1 MTPPAPSDPGS
12 PLERVLDVALYGPI
26 GLAVAVRE
34 GLPRWAEVGRRQL
47 DTRLTMA
54 RVVGRLAVDQG
65 SRHGGEIARRLADQ
79 ADALLGAL
87 GLVGEPSDRSP
98 DPGPVDTAVVDD
110 AEPATTD
117 DRHAPPV
124 PAPAPAAPAAPA
136 PAAATQDP
144 AHLAI
149 PGYDTLSASQVVQ
162 RLPGLSAD
170 ELEAVRIYE
179 AAGRARKTILLK
191 VAQLRSGS

>member
-1 MTPPAPSDPGS
+1 MTQSAPSDPGS

-47 DTRLTMA
+47 NTRLTMA

-65 SRHGGEIARRLADQ
+65 SRHGGDIARRLADQ

-87 GLVGEPSDRSP
+87 GLVGEPPDQGA

-110 AEPATTD
+110 VEPSAPD
-117 DRHAPPV
+117 DSHAPP
-124 PAPAPAAPAAPA
+124 PASAPPAAPAAA
-136 PAAATQDP
+136 QDP

-179 AAGRARKTILLK
+179 AAGRARKTILLRA
-191 VAQLRSGS
+191 AQLRSGS

>member
-1 MTPPAPSDPGS
+1 MIPPAPSDPGS

-47 DTRLTMA
+47 NTRLTMA

-65 SRHGGEIARRLADQ
+65 SRHGGDIARRLADQ

-87 GLVGEPSDRSP
+87 GLVGEPPDQGSDR
-98 DPGPVDTAVVDD
+98 GPVDTGVVDD
-110 AEPATTD
+110 AQPSATD
-117 DRHAPPV
+117 DSHAPP
-124 PAPAPAAPAAPA
+124 PAPASPSAPPAAP
-136 PAAATQDP
+136 AATQDP

-191 VAQLRSGS
+191 AAQLRSGS